1 VVKVGGVAGGALDCG
16 EDRLRR
22 LSVNLHLGA
31 APLAVD
37 VTVGDHLFEVI
48 RLTTVNA
55 VVVRREPEFF
65 E

>member
-1 VVKVGGVAGGALDCG
+1 VVKVGGVAGGALDRRK
-16 EDRLRR
+16 DRLRR
-22 LSVNLHLGA
+22 GGVKLHLGA

-37 VTVGDHLFEVI
+37 VTVGDHLLKVI

-55 VVVRREPEFF
+55 VVVRRKPELF

>member
-16 EDRLRR
+16 EDRLRH
-22 LSVNLHLGA
+22 LSVKLHLGA

-37 VTVGDHLFEVI
+37 VTVGDHLLEVI
-48 RLTTVNA
+48 GLTTVDT
-55 VVVRREPEFF
+55 VVVRREPELF